1 MGSCASL
8 LFAVLLAAEPARTEA
23 GTPALQGQNE
33 SGGTTVTEPEG
44 GAGVSPVE
52 LIPRLELRQSI
63 LELGGGNSLHDTTAE
78 IDIQFLNRVLLRYE
92 GALRILTTPA
102 GQTSGISD
110 ANLKLIAVVASS
122 PRLVVALIPGV
133 VLDTA
138 SRPQLGAGKQQLI
151 LGAGAA
157 AKPLRWWL
165 PYLVV
170 AEQLSVGGDEAR
182 PNVNQLTVDVGSI
195 VFGKGQ
201 SWYKLDL
208 NTVVDFEA
216 GVGRFFGVL
225 EVGRLLIGRVGL
237 FMRAGTQMLGPRQLD
252 YNVEVG
258 VRYLFRLG
266 T

>member
-1 MGSCASL
+1 MGSCAAL
-8 LFAVLLAAEPARTEA
+8 FFAVLLAGEPAGTEA
-23 GTPALQGQNE
+23 GAPALQEQNE
-33 SGGTTVTEPEG
+33 SGGPPIAEPKG

-52 LIPRLELRQSI
+52 LIPRLEIRQSI

-78 IDIQFLNRVLLRYE
+78 IDIQFLDRVLLRYE
-92 GALRILTTPA
+92 GALRVLSTPA
-102 GQTSGISD
+102 GQTSGIAD
-110 ANLKLIAVVASS
+110 ANLKLIAVITSS
-122 PRLVVALIPGV
+122 PRLVVAAIPGV

-157 AKPLRWWL
+157 AKPRRWWL
-165 PYLVV
+165 PYLIVGEQFSV
-170 AEQLSVGGDEAR
+170 AGDETRPSVNQLSV
-182 PNVNQLTVDVGSI
+182 DVGNI

-216 GVGRFFGVL
+216 GVGRFFPVL

-237 FMRAGTQMLGPRQLD
+237 FMRAGTQALGPRVLD